1 LKHFFVFSS
10 NALNAKME
18 LAYGRS
24 KLLELENVI
33 TGFQDQLFRFAFFRT
48 GSFTDSQDIVQ
59 EVFLK
64 LYHENDNLH
73 MVKNMKHYLFRSV
86 SNACTDYRRKSKHLK
101 FEPIDTTVLPADL
114 HEKDA
119 LHEMIQTEEF
129 NRLEKLLSELPDEQ
143 SETIRLRVFDN
154 LSFVEI
160 SVLLEVPVTTI
171 KSRFKYGIDK
181 LKKKIAPRKE
191 ANYEL

>member
-1 LKHFFVFSS
+1 MKHFFVFSS

-129 NRLEKLLSELPDEQ
+129 NLLEKLLS
-143 SETIRLRVFDN
+143 
-154 LSFVEI
+154 
-160 SVLLEVPVTTI
+160 
-171 KSRFKYGIDK
+171 
-181 LKKKIAPRKE
+181 
-191 ANYEL
+191 